1 MRSDGDIYK
10 LHITPK
16 GSDGLLDNEVILTL
30 RRMDKNFDEIRPIVE
45 FYARK
50 YNIED
55 IGHGNEE

>member
-16 GSDGLLDNEVILTL
+16 DPDGLLDNEVILTF
-30 RRMDKNFDEIRPIVE
+30 RRMDKNFDEIRPVVE
-45 FYARK
+45 SYARK

-55 IGHGNEE
+55 MGHENEE